1 MIGGGIG
8 IPELLIAA
16 IIALLIFG
24 PSKLPEIAKGL
35 GKAIRNFRSSANGRD
50 ENDVTPK
57 ENKEEL
63 GDVKKKVEWEQMAK
77 RDSNPVLGE

>member
-35 GKAIRNFRSSANGRD
+35 GKAIRSFRSSANGLD

-57 ENKEEL
+57 ENEKEL
-63 GDVKKKVEWEQMAK
+63 RDKGKKSE
-77 RDSNPVLGE
+77 

>member
-16 IIALLIFG
+16 IIGLLVFG

-35 GKAIRNFRSSANGRD
+35 GKAIRNFF
-50 ENDVTPK
+50 DVT
-57 ENKEEL
+57 
-63 GDVKKKVEWEQMAK
+63 GF
-77 RDSNPVLGE
+77 

>member
-24 PSKLPEIAKGL
+24 PSKLPEIAKGM
-35 GKAIRNFRSSANGRD
+35 GKAIRNFRSSANGLD

-57 ENKEEL
+57 ENEKELRDKE
-63 GDVKKKVEWEQMAK
+63 KKSK
-77 RDSNPVLGE
+77 

>member
-24 PSKLPEIAKGL
+24 PSKLPEIAKGV
-35 GKAIRNFRSSANGRD
+35 GKAIRNFRSSANGLD

-57 ENKEEL
+57 EKEKEL
-63 GDVKKKVEWEQMAK
+63 
-77 RDSNPVLGE
+77 RDKGGKSE

>member
-16 IIALLIFG
+16 IIALLVFG

-35 GKAIRNFRSSANGRD
+35 GKAIRNFRSSANGLD

-57 ENKEEL
+57 ESNEEL
-63 GDVKKKVEWEQMAK
+63 GDVKKKVE
-77 RDSNPVLGE
+77 

>member
-35 GKAIRNFRSSANGRD
+35 GKAIRNFRSSANGLD

-57 ENKEEL
+57 ENEKEL
-63 GDVKKKVEWEQMAK
+63 RDKGKKSE
-77 RDSNPVLGE
+77 

>member
-1 MIGGGIG
+1 MFGGGIG
-8 IPELLIAA
+8 ISELIVVL

-35 GKAIRNFRSSANGRD
+35 GKGIRSFRNAASGLD
-50 ENDVTPK
+50 EIDVTPK

-63 GDVKKKVEWEQMAK
+63 GDVKKKVE
-77 RDSNPVLGE
+77 

>member
-1 MIGGGIG
+1 MFGGGIG

-16 IIALLIFG
+16 IIALLVFG

-35 GKAIRNFRSSANGRD
+35 GKAIRNFRSSANGLGED
-50 ENDVTPK
+50 DVTPE

-63 GDVKKKVEWEQMAK
+63 EDVQKKVE
-77 RDSNPVLGE
+77 

>member
-16 IIALLIFG
+16 IIALLVFG

-35 GKAIRNFRSSANGRD
+35 GKAIRNFRSSANGLD

-63 GDVKKKVEWEQMAK
+63 GDVKKKVE
-77 RDSNPVLGE
+77 

>member
-24 PSKLPEIAKGL
+24 PSKLPEIAKGM
-35 GKAIRNFRSSANGRD
+35 GKAIRNFRSSANGLD
-50 ENDVTPK
+50 ENDVTPE
-57 ENKEEL
+57 ENKGQSGESKTE
-63 GDVKKKVEWEQMAK
+63 K
-77 RDSNPVLGE
+77 RTD

>member
-8 IPELLIAA
+8 IPELMIAA
-16 IIALLIFG
+16 IIALLVFG

-35 GKAIRNFRSSANGRD
+35 GKAIRNFRSSANGLD

-57 ENKEEL
+57 ENEKEL
-63 GDVKKKVEWEQMAK
+63 
-77 RDSNPVLGE
+77 RDKGGGSE

>member
-1 MIGGGIG
+1 MIGGIG

-24 PSKLPEIAKGL
+24 PSKLPEIAKGM
-35 GKAIRNFRSSANGRD
+35 GKAIRNFRSSANGLD

-77 RDSNPVLGE
+77 RDSNPVLSE

>member
-35 GKAIRNFRSSANGRD
+35 GKAIRNFRSSANGLD
-50 ENDVTPK
+50 DNDVTPK
-57 ENKEEL
+57 ENEKEL
-63 GDVKKKVEWEQMAK
+63 
-77 RDSNPVLGE
+77 RDQGGKSE

>member
-8 IPELLIAA
+8 IPELMIAA
-16 IIALLIFG
+16 IIALLVFG

-35 GKAIRNFRSSANGRD
+35 GKAIRNFRSSANGLD

-57 ENKEEL
+57 ENEKEL
-63 GDVKKKVEWEQMAK
+63 RDKGKKSE
-77 RDSNPVLGE
+77 

>member
-1 MIGGGIG
+1 MFGGGFG

-16 IIALLIFG
+16 IIALLVFG
-24 PSKLPEIAKGL
+24 PSKIPAIGKGL
-35 GKAIRNFRSSANGRD
+35 GKALRNFRSSANELD

-63 GDVKKKVEWEQMAK
+63 EDEKK
-77 RDSNPVLGE
+77 

>member
-24 PSKLPEIAKGL
+24 PSKLPEIAKGV
-35 GKAIRNFRSSANGRD
+35 GKAIRNFRSSANGLD

-57 ENKEEL
+57 ENGKEL
-63 GDVKKKVEWEQMAK
+63 
-77 RDSNPVLGE
+77 RDKENKSK

>member
-1 MIGGGIG
+1 MFGGGFG

-16 IIALLIFG
+16 IIALLVFG

-35 GKAIRNFRSSANGRD
+35 GKAIRNFRSSANGLD

-63 GDVKKKVEWEQMAK
+63 GDVKKKVE
-77 RDSNPVLGE
+77 

>member
-24 PSKLPEIAKGL
+24 PSKLPEIAKGM
-35 GKAIRNFRSSANGRD
+35 GKAIRNFRSSANGLD

-57 ENKEEL
+57 ENEKEL
-63 GDVKKKVEWEQMAK
+63 RDKGKKSE
-77 RDSNPVLGE
+77 

>member
-16 IIALLIFG
+16 IIALLVFG

-35 GKAIRNFRSSANGRD
+35 GKAIRNFRSSANGLD

-63 GDVKKKVEWEQMAK
+63 EDVKKKVE
-77 RDSNPVLGE
+77 

>member
-1 MIGGGIG
+1 MFGGGFG

-16 IIALLIFG
+16 IIALLVFG

-63 GDVKKKVEWEQMAK
+63 GDVKKKVE
-77 RDSNPVLGE
+77 

>member
-8 IPELLIAA
+8 IPELMIAA
-16 IIALLIFG
+16 IIALLVFG

-35 GKAIRNFRSSANGRD
+35 GTAIRNFRSSANGLD

-57 ENKEEL
+57 ENEKEL
-63 GDVKKKVEWEQMAK
+63 
-77 RDSNPVLGE
+77 RDKGGGSE

>member
-1 MIGGGIG
+1 MIKIIIGGGIG

-24 PSKLPEIAKGL
+24 PSKLPEIAKGV
-35 GKAIRNFRSSANGRD
+35 GKAIRNFRSSANGLD

-57 ENKEEL
+57 EKEKEL
-63 GDVKKKVEWEQMAK
+63 
-77 RDSNPVLGE
+77 RDKGGKSE

>member
-16 IIALLIFG
+16 IIVLLVFG

-63 GDVKKKVEWEQMAK
+63 GDVKKKVE
-77 RDSNPVLGE
+77 

>member
-24 PSKLPEIAKGL
+24 PSKLPEIAKGM
-35 GKAIRNFRSSANGRD
+35 GKAIRNFRSSANGLD

-57 ENKEEL
+57 ENEKEL
-63 GDVKKKVEWEQMAK
+63 
-77 RDSNPVLGE
+77 RDKGGKSE

>member
-35 GKAIRNFRSSANGRD
+35 GKAIRNFRSSANGLD

-57 ENKEEL
+57 ENEKEL
-63 GDVKKKVEWEQMAK
+63 
-77 RDSNPVLGE
+77 RDKGGKSE

>member
-24 PSKLPEIAKGL
+24 PSKLPEIAKGM
-35 GKAIRNFRSSANGRD
+35 GKAIRNFRSSANGLD
-50 ENDVTPK
+50 ENDVTPE
-57 ENKEEL
+57 ENKE
-63 GDVKKKVEWEQMAK
+63 Q
-77 RDSNPVLGE
+77 SGESKTEKSTD

>member
-16 IIALLIFG
+16 IIALLVFG

-35 GKAIRNFRSSANGRD
+35 GKAIRNFRSSANGLD

-63 GDVKKKVEWEQMAK
+63 GDEKKKVE
-77 RDSNPVLGE
+77 

>member
-16 IIALLIFG
+16 IIALLVFG

-35 GKAIRNFRSSANGRD
+35 GKAIRNFRSSANGLD

-57 ENKEEL
+57 ENNEEL
-63 GDVKKKVEWEQMAK
+63 GDVKKKVE
-77 RDSNPVLGE
+77 

>member
-16 IIALLIFG
+16 IIALLVFG

-35 GKAIRNFRSSANGRD
+35 GKAIRNFRSSANGLGED
-50 ENDVTPK
+50 DVTPE

-63 GDVKKKVEWEQMAK
+63 EDVQKKVE
-77 RDSNPVLGE
+77 

>member
-16 IIALLIFG
+16 IIALLVFG

-35 GKAIRNFRSSANGRD
+35 GKAIRNFRSSANGLD

-57 ENKEEL
+57 ENEKEL
-63 GDVKKKVEWEQMAK
+63 
-77 RDSNPVLGE
+77 RDKGRKSE